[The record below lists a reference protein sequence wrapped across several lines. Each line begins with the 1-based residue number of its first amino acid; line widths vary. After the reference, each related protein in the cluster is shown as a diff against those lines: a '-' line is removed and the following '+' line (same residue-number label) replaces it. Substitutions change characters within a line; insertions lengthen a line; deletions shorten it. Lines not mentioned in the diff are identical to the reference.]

1 MAVVQIS
8 RIQVRRGL
16 SQDLPQLSSG
26 EFGWAIDERK
36 LYIGNGTTAE
46 GAPQIGNT
54 EILTQFSDV
63 LALFDSYSF
72 KGLEGGFEV
81 LTGDSFLDR
90 INRTLINK
98 LDDFVNVRD
107 FGAVGRGAADDTDA
121 VVRALKNLYNN
132 TNYGAAPEQHR
143 TIHFPA
149 GKYRISGQVL
159 KILPWTRITGEGK
172 ACTEIIQIDSTQP
185 TVIRLVDNFN
195 QFNSAFGDQQGT
207 NPALIDQYQI
217 EDIAIV
223 NTSSSTSAAMIV
235 DGGEDA
241 VFNRVRFDCGAI
253 DLASVT
259 STAGHATVSFT
270 GNSTTQKTRNF
281 KFHQCDFVNSAH
293 GTEINN
299 DVTKISFISC
309 KFDQL
314 YQGIT
319 AGNNST
325 AANKPSS
332 ITVLDCEFDN
342 IKNEAIYGHLGV
354 EHITSKSNTYGT
366 NIGRGGDSSAAPV
379 TPVIVFTADN
389 NFSIADRYS
398 RTEAE
403 SSVLKPLETNGY
415 NCYAVLPSKG
425 TVNGRTNT
433 LPGTQTTLLPDQVN
447 VSTGLTTTKS
457 AIVHYTLERDDISRQ
472 GTMKISIRNGNVFF
486 DDEYSETGIINV
498 EFTWEL
504 ESDTAVLKYSSNSG
518 SNTTFFYSLKF
529 FE

>member
-107 FGAVGRGAADDTDA
+107 FGAVGRGVADDTDA
-121 VVRALKNLYNN
+121 VIRALKNLYNN
-132 TNYGAAPEQHR
+132 TNYSAVPEQHR

-185 TVIRLVDNFN
+185 AAIQLVDNFN
-195 QFNSAFGDQQGT
+195 HFGEEFGNQQGT
-207 NPALIDQYQI
+207 NLALIDQYQI
-217 EDIAIV
+217 EDIAIL
-223 NTSSSTSAAMIV
+223 NSSSSTSAAMIV
-235 DGGEDA
+235 DGGADA
-241 VFNRVRFDCGAI
+241 IFNRVRFDCGAI
-253 DLASVT
+253 DLAT
-259 STAGHATVSFT
+259 ITPAAGHATVSFT
-270 GNSTTQKTRNF
+270 GSSATQKTRNF
-281 KFHQCDFVNSAH
+281 KFHQCDFVNAAY
-293 GTEINN
+293 GAEMNN
-299 DVTKISFISC
+299 EVTKISFISC

-319 AGNNST
+319 AGNDSMG
-325 AANKPSS
+325 ANKPSS

-354 EHITSKSNTYGT
+354 EHITSKGNTYGT
-366 NIGRGGDSSAAPV
+366 NVGRSVGSASPV

-403 SSVLKPLETNGY
+403 SLVLDPLETNGY
-415 NCYAVLPSKG
+415 NCYAILPSRG
-425 TVNGRTNT
+425 TVNGRANT
-433 LPGTQTTLLPDQVN
+433 LPGMQTTLLPSQTN
-447 VSTGLTTTKS
+447 VATGLTTAKS
-457 AIVHYTLERDDISRQ
+457 AIVHYTLERDDRSRH
-472 GTMKISIRNGNVFF
+472 GMMKISIKNGNVFF
-486 DDEYSETGIINV
+486 DEEYNETGTINV
-498 EFTWEL
+498 EFRWEL
-504 ESDTAVLKYSSNSG
+504 ESNAAVLKYSSDSG
-518 SNTTFFYSLKF
+518 SNATFFYNLKF